1 MSFDLNIQ
9 NYNKKELI
17 DMFELPNNYQSSHVE
32 TQEVRL
38 KESIIRN
45 KEMEPDM
52 KSRTIQF
59 LNEAKNILIK
69 DVIEGVKEIKQSFET
84 FYNTSNELK
93 PSTIENPG
101 EHDILERAKTPYLS
115 SYPSDFFPGTINP
128 LKKRITRQNLNIDTR
143 FRENY
148 YNSQSSNYHLDLPLK
163 LSGILTMQLTSI
175 ELPTSYY
182 NISKQAGNNFC
193 TIKINETGEY
203 TTITIPD
210 GNYTNDS
217 LIDFMN
223 TNISKLTGY
232 LKYIYF
238 TINIS
243 SNGSGSGQIVIGI
256 NDSFLIDYPSNSLF
270 TFTLDFQADKFGQ
283 EDRNTPLPLKFGW
296 ILGFRNGVYVNNYS
310 YVSEGILDLSGPRYI
325 YLVIDDFNNNVNN
338 SFFSAFNPSIL
349 NKNIL
354 ARISLQSG
362 MFSIFSENNLS
373 VITFPRQY
381 FGPVDV
387 QKMTIQL
394 LDEYG
399 RILDLNNMDYSFCL
413 TFQSTYD
420 L

>member
-223 TNISKLTGY
+223 TNMSKLTGY

-338 SFFSAFNPSIL
+338 SFFSAFNSSIL